1 MPYTP
6 TNWQDGVTD
15 VTAAL
20 MNKIE
25 AELAALAAGGS
36 TDLNYKGDWVA
47 GTYNDGDIVVY
58 QGIVYICTKQGIT
71 TPPDVFPPAGAQD
84 AIPKSLIDAAGDLI
98 LGTANDSPA
107 KLSVGA
113 TVGHVLTRLAASPF
127 VGWQALPAAPVY
139 PGTELDYAQIIA
151 NAAAV
156 SASTEATAVAIITG
170 NPVTYDGTRVKIEI
184 FTAGASNGVA
194 AQGFAMA
201 VCLRDATVIGQL
213 PLTSVNGG
221 GLSAGSVLATFFD
234 TPSAGT
240 HTYKFSLFVSGGSTA
255 TYTIQAGPGGSGARA
270 PSYLR
275 VTKA

>member
-58 QGIVYICTKQGIT
+58 QGIVYICTKQGVT

-127 VGWQALPAAPVY
+127 VGWQALPAAPVA
-139 PGTELDYAQIIA
+139 PGTELDSAQITTPTASIA
-151 NAAAV
+151 V
-156 SASTEATAVAIITG
+156 TTEATAVAIITG
-170 NPVTYDGTRVKIEI
+170 NSVVYDGSPVLIEVEI
-184 FTAGASNGVA
+184 PLITQGSGANYLTLVLLRDSTVLGHISRGVVAIQYPFFGRLRDTPPAGA
-194 AQGFAMA
+194 
-201 VCLRDATVIGQL
+201 
-213 PLTSVNGG
+213 
-221 GLSAGSVLATFFD
+221 
-234 TPSAGT
+234 
-240 HTYKFSLFVSGGSTA
+240 HTYKLSGFVANGSA
-255 TYTIQAGPGGSGARA
+255 VVSPGAGGSGNVA
-270 PSYLR
+270 PAYLR